1 MIISKTP
8 LRLSFVGGGT
18 DFEDFYRQYPGR
30 VLSTSIDKYIY
41 LGINPKFDGQIRVSY
56 SQTENV
62 PHRNDVAHP
71 IVKAALEESGIENGV
86 EIVSIA
92 DIPAKGTGLG
102 SSSSFT
108 VGLLKALHHHQ
119 GKDILPH
126 DLARLAC
133 HIEINKLGSPIGRQ
147 DQYAAAFGGLNVVT
161 FNPDGSVMV
170 EPITLPEKI
179 KEDFQNHMLTF
190 YTGIERQANGVL
202 LEQKQNIAAKFE
214 FLKKMSDMVLP
225 FKEALLKGNFQE
237 MGNIL
242 HQNWLL
248 KKELAS
254 GISNAHIDQIYQKAL
269 AAGAYGGKI
278 LGAGGGGFLLVLAP
292 PQSHQAI
299 KAALADYKN
308 VSFKFSDGGSSIVLD
323 H

>member
-8 LRLSFVGGGT
+8 LRISFVGGGT
-18 DFEDFYRQYPGR
+18 DFEDFYKKYPGR

-41 LGINPKFDGQIRVSY
+41 LGVNPKFDGQIRVSY

-62 PHRNDVAHP
+62 SHCNDVQHP
-71 IVKAALEESGIENGV
+71 IVKAVLEETCIENGV
-86 EIVSIA
+86 EIVSVA

-108 VGLLKALHHHQ
+108 VGLLKALYHHQ
-119 GKDILPH
+119 GKQVSSNN
-126 DLARLAC
+126 LANLAC
-133 HIEINKLGSPIGRQ
+133 HIEINKLGSPIGKQ
-147 DQYAAAFGGLNVVT
+147 DQYAAAFGGLNIIN
-161 FNPDGSVMV
+161 FNVDGSVMV
-170 EPITLPEKI
+170 DPIILFPKI
-179 KEDFQNHMLTF
+179 KEEFQNHILTF

-202 LEQKQNIAAKFE
+202 VEQKQNIDSKFE

-225 FKEALLKGNFQE
+225 FKYALVKGDFAK
-237 MGNIL
+237 MGSIL

-254 GISNAHIDQIYQKAL
+254 GISSSHIDQMYQKAL
-269 AAGAYGGKI
+269 SAGAYGGKI

-292 PQSHQAI
+292 PKKHQSI
-299 KAALADYKN
+299 KATLSEYKN
-308 VSFKFSDGGSSIVLD
+308 VAFKFSEGGSSIVLE

>member
-8 LRLSFVGGGT
+8 LRISFVGGGT

-30 VLSTSIDKYIY
+30 VLSASIDKYIY
-41 LGINPKFDGQIRVSY
+41 LGVNPKFDGQIRISY

-62 PHRNDVAHP
+62 PHRNEVQHV
-71 IVKAALEESGIENGV
+71 IVKAALEHVDIENGV
-86 EIVSIA
+86 EIVSVA

-108 VGLLKALHHHQ
+108 IGLLKALYHYQ
-119 GKDILPH
+119 GKKVSPNE
-126 DLARLAC
+126 LANLAC
-133 HIEINKLGSPIGRQ
+133 HIEINRLSSPIGKQ
-147 DQYAAAFGGLNVVT
+147 DQYAAAFGGLNVVN
-161 FNPDGSVMV
+161 FNADGSVTV
-170 EPITLPEKI
+170 DPISLSPTI
-179 KEDFQNHMLTF
+179 KDDFQNHIVAF

-202 LEQKQNIAAKFE
+202 LEQKQNITKTFE
-214 FLKKMSDMVLP
+214 SLKKMSDMVLP
-225 FKEALLKGNFQE
+225 FKEALVKGNFKE

-254 GISNAHIDQIYQKAL
+254 GISNEKIDQMYQKAL

-292 PQSHQAI
+292 PEKHQLI
-299 KAALADYKN
+299 KAALSEYRN
-308 VSFKFSDGGSSIVLD
+308 VSFKFSEVGSSIVLG